1 MSVSTNE
8 KAVLVQ
14 LSTYPSQTLVVFNQR
29 ENSFGPKKKKRPIK
43 GLGGGDIKHTISS
56 LLFLEK
62 KCCP

>member
-1 MSVSTNE
+1 MLVSTNE

-29 ENSFGPKKKKRPIK
+29 ENSIGRKKRPIK
-43 GLGGGDIKHTISS
+43 GLGGGDIKHTISN